1 MRGVQA
7 RRGAGGRRRGAARQ
21 RGAGAAA
28 RRGAARGRHRDGAE
42 ERDWV
47 QGGAEVSPATLEKAV
62 RQEHRCR
69 EPRERH
75 HADVRVGCAARARL
89 SEDWRGRGAVRR
101 KS

>member
-1 MRGVQA
+1 
-7 RRGAGGRRRGAARQ
+7 
-21 RGAGAAA
+21 
-28 RRGAARGRHRDGAE
+28 
-42 ERDWV
+42 
-47 QGGAEVSPATLEKAV
+47 VSPATLEKAV